1 MFDFARNQGPPLARV
16 VQDAPQAMR
25 MQLIAALYRAAEEP
39 VATFEG
45 RRINVAAELYPKIA
59 FTLGERPVAV
69 MHDAYMQRIGRDLER
84 AEWTL
89 VFEVVLALW
98 EDFRQ
103 HGRAEAYRSA
113 VNGVFALNGIAWDLG
128 EDGLLHRVLPE
139 GAQAQVAAM
148 FAELAR
154 PGFEGARR
162 LAEAAQ
168 RHYDARPRED
178 RDACSNIFDALE
190 ETAKVKLGLH
200 RRGFGDVVAEMRRRN
215 ITPGLA
221 DVLDKLNGMAH
232 QTFRHGNDVVIAPAV
247 VDFVYLTC
255 VGGILMFARLPV

>member
-1 MFDFARNQGPPLARV
+1 MFDFARDQGPPLARV
-16 VQDAPQAMR
+16 VEEAPPAMR
-25 MQLIAALYRAAEEP
+25 MQLVAAIYRAAEEP
-39 VATFEG
+39 VFD
-45 RRINVAAELYPKIA
+45 RRPINVAKELYPKISL
-59 FTLGERPVAV
+59 TLGVRPVAV
-69 MHDAYMQRIGRDLER
+69 MHDAYAQRIGRDLEGVP
-84 AEWTL
+84 WPM

-98 EDFRQ
+98 EDFGR
-103 HGRAEAYRSA
+103 HGRAEVYRSA
-113 VNGVFALNGIAWDLG
+113 VNGVFAMHGIAWDLG
-128 EDGLLHRVLPE
+128 PDGSLHRVLPE

-168 RHYDARPRED
+168 RHYDARPRQD
-178 RDACSNIFDALE
+178 RDACSNIFDAME
-190 ETAKVKLGLH
+190 EAAKVRLGLPG
-200 RRGFGDVVAEMRRRN
+200 RRFGDVVTEMRRRN

-232 QTFRHGNDVVIAPAV
+232 QTFRHGNDVVIAPVV

-255 VGGILMFARLPV
+255 VGGIQMFARLPV